1 MISKNG
7 LAGWWKFDETK
18 GKVANDS
25 SGKKRNGELKNFDSD
40 TAQWVKGPVGNALR
54 FDGKNDYVDVGDFE
68 WGGECSFSGWV
79 KYNKIQL
86 WSRVF
91 DFSNGKEV
99 KLGNDEINAL
109 EEAINNLELPETSG
123 FFFGSDSYTW
133 DSDGAIAE
141 EEKVQSDYYHK
152 ASDLE
157 FVAEARKLLAE
168 GFEVYY
174 NSSW

>member
-1 MISKNG
+1 MG
-7 LAGWWKFDETK
+7 LDQYAYARDPRIERDEE
-18 GKVANDS
+18 D
-25 SGKKRNGELKNFDSD
+25 EDD
-40 TAQWVKGPVGNALR
+40 
-54 FDGKNDYVDVGDFE
+54 
-68 WGGECSFSGWV
+68 WGGDVHIMDWRKHNRLQGYMEQIWLDQGGEYGESWGDGF
-79 KYNKIQL
+79 
-86 WSRVF
+86 
-91 DFSNGKEV
+91 NGKEV

-157 FVAEARKLLAE
+157 FIAEARKLLAE